1 MPFWATTR
9 PEVGCLTAVQTQTDK
24 QGIRGRIWCGVK
36 WRWGVGFRFSGRVW
50 SVGWFP
56 LHTRRM
62 RNMCTCKKAGKGKS
76 IKKENRVEKRKSKPT
91 ARSILWTP
99 IPRLIPRPTPLRPT
113 AFPNPLFPISKRL
126 QSNLLTIT
134 CKAFP
139 LLHFAPFW
147 GFAF

>member
-62 RNMCTCKKAGKGKS
+62 RNMRTCKKAGKGKS
-76 IKKENRVEKRKSKPT
+76 IKKKIEW
-91 ARSILWTP
+91 RSGKANQLQGP
-99 IPRLIPRPTPLRPT
+99 SCGLPSHDSSQDPPHFVP
-113 AFPNPLFPISKRL
+113 PLFPTRFSPFPSDCS
-126 QSNLLTIT
+126 QT
-134 CKAFP
+134 C
-139 LLHFAPFW
+139 
-147 GFAF
+147 